1 MHLVLWGKTTFKTK
15 VVKNNQD
22 PPADRSNSLHCCM
35 QCRYLLRF
43 GGFGCK
49 KTWKKPSQKTAA
61 MIKLKDVQSIWSIW
75 CPESRTSWGRL
86 PAAPQSPVWNH
97 MERVTDLHDGRAL
110 MERWDDGRWELMIQA
125 FPPFIL
131 YKLTINTSQKPW
143 WSWFSHIF
151 PMIFVGCLRFVS
163 HIMVAFHLP
172 SAQVGMLLRRP
183 ALLRGLW
190 PWQFGQRRPLGL
202 YFHRSAR
209 ELSWCNKS
217 IT

>member
-1 MHLVLWGKTTFKTK
+1 MFKVYEVFGAQNPALVG
-15 VVKNNQD
+15 
-22 PPADRSNSLHCCM
+22 SS
-35 QCRYLLRF
+35 
-43 GGFGCK
+43 
-49 KTWKKPSQKTAA
+49 S
-61 MIKLKDVQSIWSIW
+61 S
-75 CPESRTSWGRL
+75 
-86 PAAPQSPVWNH
+86 SPVACLEPH
-97 MERVTDLHDGRAL
+97 GAGTDLHDGRVL
-110 MERWDDGRWELMIQA
+110 MERWDWEMGAILMIQA

-143 WSWFSHIF
+143 WSWFS
-151 PMIFVGCLRFVS
+151 PWLVGCLRFVS

-172 SAQVGMLLRRP
+172 SAQVGMLPRRP

-202 YFHRSAR
+202 CFHRSAR